1 MMPGDGITGVCCV
14 VGPLCPVQEAIGVS
28 VNRQDGVTAS
38 VESLPRTVW
47 GLQPASRARS
57 ASDVWDKM
65 LAKFVHEHH
74 SE

>member
-1 MMPGDGITGVCCV
+1 MMSGDGITGVYCV
-14 VGPLCPVQEAIGVS
+14 VGPLCTLHEAIGVS
-28 VNRQDGVTAS
+28 VSRQDGVTVS

-57 ASDVWDKM
+57 ASDVRDKM
-65 LAKFVHEHH
+65 LAKFVHEHL